1 MAEYATASG
10 SAEMEPRKIALPVAK
25 RRSFAV
31 STGFRKD
38 PHGPTRGDQLGDH
51 RSVSSVQLHYF

>member
-10 SAEMEPRKIALPVAK
+10 SAEMVTPKNRLK

-38 PHGPTRGDQLGDH
+38 PRGPTRGDQPGDH
-51 RSVSSVQLHYF
+51 RSVSSVQLHYL